1 MHFFQDETWK
11 NTSFIIFRLLSSI
24 DEYAIY
30 LRKKCKLVKVGQNTP
45 RSNFEEKANVVVLK
59 ANAVVKLPFRKLDDK
74 LNETAVWTPICIRE
88 ELPAGLNRKQ
98 LYALT
103 QELKGKGLSS
113 KCVYVFNSGGPKPN
127 LHFIW
132 KIDENDES
140 CLINKCCLLV
150 RKIEQDVPI
159 YERRITKREF
169 TNTFGFVSNPVA
181 LRGIFRELTGDQ
193 SAASSV
199 SEGEIDRSMLFSVKI
214 QEY

>member
-1 MHFFQDETWK
+1 M
-11 NTSFIIFRLLSSI
+11 
-24 DEYAIY
+24 
-30 LRKKCKLVKVGQNTP
+30 VKFGQSTP

-59 ANAVVKLPFRKLDDK
+59 ANTAIKIQALRNLDNK
-74 LNETAVWTPICIRE
+74 LNETAVFTPICVRE

-103 QELKGKGLSS
+103 QELREKGLSS
-113 KCVYVFNSGGPKPN
+113 KCVYYVYNSGGPKAN

-132 KIDENDES
+132 KIDENDDES
-140 CLINKCCLLV
+140 NLINKCCLLV
-150 RKIEQDVPI
+150 RKIEQDIPI

-169 TNTFGFVSNPVA
+169 MNTFGFVSNPVT

-199 SEGEIDRSMLFSVKI
+199 SESEIDQRFKYAVLSEDPGLLVDLRHASPEHKKDSFRPFF
-214 QEY
+214 QECEKYLS